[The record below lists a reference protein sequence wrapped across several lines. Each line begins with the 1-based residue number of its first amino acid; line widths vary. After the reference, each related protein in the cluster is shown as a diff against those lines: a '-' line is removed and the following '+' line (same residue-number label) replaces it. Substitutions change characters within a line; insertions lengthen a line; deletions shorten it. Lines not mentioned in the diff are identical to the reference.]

1 MPYRVV
7 SPDRKLYL
15 VDSEDDLK
23 AVGERYKLTSKQ
35 IGNIRQLLGWAGVG
49 NHNGDRN
56 DRSMRAEAENFM
68 LLHNI
73 HWLRHDDGTEYVPLV
88 GKPQHMFDNV
98 VKPRLD
104 IKIGSRAS
112 LNNLLNGAKGGDAG
126 GRKKHLPGLLRE
138 PEGGWVA
145 LVGCGASRRSG
156 PRFVGPWPAESS
168 VVHSPLERPPSF
180 AKGVSSA
187 GVPSN

>member
-104 IKIGSRAS
+104 IKIGSKAS
-112 LNNLLNGAKGGDAG
+112 LNNLLNGAKQHV
-126 GRKKHLPGLLRE
+126 GRWRKVSPPQQIFTLGN
-138 PEGGWVA
+138 GA
-145 LVGCGASRRSG
+145 SLVGLHESEVRGALELSRIG
-156 PRFVGPWPAESS
+156 PC
-168 VVHSPLERPPSF
+168 
-180 AKGVSSA
+180 
-187 GVPSN
+187 